1 MARERVC
8 FEAIVD
14 TQNTLPRGTH
24 EEIRREARRLVDV
37 YGTPRGGFIA
47 SDYNDAEAIGVTHD
61 RRLVMF
67 EAFAEKGGY
76 PGYKEILARADRPR
90 TGHSWGRQT
99 VRPDGD

>member
-47 SDYNDAEAIGVTHD
+47 SDYNDAEA
-61 RRLVMF
+61 
-67 EAFAEKGGY
+67 FAEKGGY